1 MNTKEA
7 GELIRRRRLSLG
19 IDQRTLG
26 EISRTAVHTVSNIEA
41 GKGNPTVAT
50 LDRVLGV
57 LGMELVI
64 QVKP

>member
-1 MNTKEA
+1 MNTREA

-26 EISRTAVHTVSNIEA
+26 GISRTAVHTVSNIEA

-50 LDRVLGV
+50 LDRVLGA